1 MIAAAGRRRPLIAG
15 ALAAAAGAV
24 LTLIAGTRPGAPLA
38 RPGEPQWILAAPRP
52 LVQRLQLV
60 GTIEPGE
67 VVSLTA
73 PFDATIRD
81 KLVEPGSRV
90 QRGQALLVLDTTEIE
105 LQLRDAE
112 AVVLKAGQAF
122 DTLKAWDSSPEV
134 VTARHGVLAAQ
145 ASVDDLQR
153 KERETKALLDRGI
166 VARME
171 YDGVAEQLR
180 TQQLQLAAAR
190 QSLTA
195 TLDRG
200 SSSHR
205 AVAALELE
213 TARKKAAELK
223 RQMDGGLVEAPASGL
238 VLRPS
243 PSQTGNGPA
252 QPVEVG
258 ARVARAQPLFTI
270 ANTDTLM
277 VVARVDEMDV
287 NRIEEGQSV
296 EITADALGPAPLVG
310 RVTRISAQAASG
322 TEAGGGRGAAF
333 DVAAAVELPSPE
345 QRRRIRVGMTATL
358 AIVTYANPAAIV
370 LPPPAVRSGPAG
382 PYALVRRTPADPP
395 REVPLRIGQA
405 TEDGVEVLD
414 GLIDGEEVLLDSMP
428 DAAPMAAQ
436 PMAAGPPK
444 SL

>member
-1 MIAAAGRRRPLIAG
+1 M
-15 ALAAAAGAV
+15 ALAAV
-24 LTLIAGTRPGAPLA
+24 LALMVGMRPGDTLP
-38 RPGEPQWILAAPRP
+38 RPGEPQWVIAAPRP

-73 PFDATIRD
+73 PFDGTIRE

-112 AVVLKAGQAF
+112 AMALKANQAS
-122 DTLKAWDSSPEV
+122 DTLKAWDTSPEV

-153 KERETKALLDRGI
+153 KEREIKVLLDRGI

-171 YDGVAEQLR
+171 YDGIAEQLR
-180 TQQLQLAAAR
+180 AQQLQLTSAR
-190 QSLTA
+190 QNLTA

-200 SSSHR
+200 NASHR

-238 VLRPS
+238 VLRPTA
-243 PSQTGNGPA
+243 SQTGNGPP

-258 ARVARAQPLFTI
+258 GRVARSQPLFTI

-287 NRIEEGQSV
+287 NRIEDGQSV
-296 EITADALGPAPLVG
+296 EITAEALGPVPLAG

-322 TEAGGGRGAAF
+322 SESGGGRSAAF
-333 DVAAAVELPSPE
+333 DLAVAVTALTPE

-358 AIVTYANPAAIV
+358 AIVTYANAAAMV
-370 LPPPAVRSGPAG
+370 LPPPAVRTGATG

-395 REVPLRIGQA
+395 REVPLKTGRA
-405 TEDGVEVLD
+405 TEDGVEILD
-414 GLIDGEEVLLDSMP
+414 GLTEGDEVLLDVAP
-428 DAAPMAAQ
+428 DAAPVAAQ
-436 PMAAGPPK
+436 PMTAGPPK